1 MAAIVLILFLIG
13 SIGVASAVAYAKR
26 CARLLRQLESEK
38 YEKDEL
44 LKVRYQLEASVP
56 KFITHTVL
64 MDGISGSGKSSFIAR
79 LVSPV
84 STTLELQNM
93 TATVSEYQ
101 SLDIPICWEAG
112 EETVLHSLRF
122 FDVAGENSGTFIDA
136 LHTLSKERSG
146 SNADVVLVII
156 WDISSQDK
164 WAESVNHFNKQRI
177 KATYGSKMASSII
190 SAIIVF
196 FNKIDLVNEQTAS
209 QRIQSA
215 QNALNKHFE
224 NTFERGYGEIQYIS
238 GSVIEGTHMH
248 DCLGAILQNFGLAPN
263 FHKITGNASSP
274 RKL

>member
-44 LKVRYQLEASVP
+44 LRVRYQLEASVP

-112 EETVLHSLRF
+112 EGTVLHSLRF

-196 FNKIDLVNEQTAS
+196 FNKIDLVDEQTAS

-215 QNALNKHFE
+215 QNALNQHFE
-224 NTFERGYGEIQYIS
+224 NTFERGYGEIKYIS
-238 GSVIEGTHMH
+238 GSVIKGTHMH

-263 FHKITGNASSP
+263 FHKITGNASNP

>member
-1 MAAIVLILFLIG
+1 MGSLLLLLLLGIG
-13 SIGVASAVAYAKR
+13 ISSVIAYVYAER
-26 CARLLRQLESEK
+26 CAKLSKRLESEK

-44 LKVRYQLEASVP
+44 LKVRHQLEASVP
-56 KFITHTVL
+56 KFKSHTVL

-93 TATVSEYQ
+93 TATVSEYP
-101 SLDIPICWEAG
+101 SLDIPICWEPG
-112 EETVLHSLRF
+112 EKTTLHSLRF

-136 LHTLSKERSG
+136 LHTLSKEHSG
-146 SNADVVLVII
+146 GGADVVLVII
-156 WDISSQDK
+156 WDISDEDK
-164 WAESVNHFNKQRI
+164 WIESVNHFNKQRI

-196 FNKIDLVNEQTAS
+196 FNKIDMIDKKTAS
-209 QRIQSA
+209 QRILSA
-215 QNALNKHFE
+215 QDALNKHFE